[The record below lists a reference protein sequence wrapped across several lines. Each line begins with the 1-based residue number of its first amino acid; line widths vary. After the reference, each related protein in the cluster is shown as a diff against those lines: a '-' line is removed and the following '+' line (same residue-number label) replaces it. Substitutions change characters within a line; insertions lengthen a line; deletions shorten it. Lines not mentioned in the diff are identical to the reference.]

1 MSSHLYHWSLFPGFQ
16 TKHFP
21 CFLVCF
27 SHSELLPQVY
37 KPAGSCVQAA
47 DSLHERI
54 LTSKSRSSWYLHDNE
69 ASKTPIGFSGIN
81 GHDIFGISSFQQYQ
95 LTPAWT
101 SNAAY
106 RGCCL
111 LVLLASGLD
120 IAYSE
125 SKCEPVFEY
134 FPYCLDFLTGYYN
147 KPSKRCCDHIY
158 KLNRLAKRGLG
169 AQLICW
175 CIEYMVRGTE
185 PRIRADRISE
195 LPTKCQTHLSFPISE
210 WKDCNTYS
218 LLSFSFSFP
227 YS

>member
-1 MSSHLYHWSLFPGFQ
+1 MLRF
-16 TKHFP
+16 
-21 CFLVCF
+21 
-27 SHSELLPQVY
+27 
-37 KPAGSCVQAA
+37 A
-47 DSLHERI
+47 
-54 LTSKSRSSWYLHDNE
+54 
-69 ASKTPIGFSGIN
+69 
-81 GHDIFGISSFQQYQ
+81 
-95 LTPAWT
+95 
-101 SNAAY
+101 
-106 RGCCL
+106 GCCL

-185 PRIRADRISE
+185 PQIRADRISE

-210 WKDCNTYS
+210 WKDCNTIV
-218 LLSFSFSFP
+218 
-227 YS
+227 